1 MPVGLKA
8 VGKVA
13 AWAYLGIGALLL
25 TGVLAAHLPIAQ
37 GSR

>member
-13 AWAYLGIGALLL
+13 AWAYLGLGAMLL
-25 TGVLAAHLPIAQ
+25 TGVLVAHLPFPQ